1 MNAIRLAAALF
12 LFPGWMLGA
21 PDIGALPPEEA
32 LAMVKNPGTHII
44 DVRSIAEY
52 VLIGHP
58 VDALNI
64 PLTFWN
70 EKAQSFETNGDFV
83 QDIQERFGKSDTLIF
98 ICRSGGRSQKAA
110 EAAFQAGF
118 AKVYSVTEGFE
129 GEKDENGHRTV
140 GGWKNRGLPYTYDV
154 NPNLAYRYREKK
166 GAG

>member
-1 MNAIRLAAALF
+1 MRAICLAATLC
-12 LFPGWMLGA
+12 LLPGCFLGA
-21 PDIGALPPEEA
+21 QDVGTLSPGEA
-32 LAMVKNPGTHII
+32 LEMSKNPGTHII

-58 VDALNI
+58 ADAFNI

-70 EKAQSFETNGDFV
+70 EKIQTFELNEDFV
-83 QDIQERFGKSDTLIF
+83 QDIQDRFPKTDTLIF

-110 EAAFQAGF
+110 GEAFQAGF
-118 AKVYSVTEGFE
+118 PKVYSVTEGFE

-154 NPNLAYRYREKK
+154 NPSLAYRYREKK